1 MSENMNKKLS
11 SLLFLQRENQ
21 IKHPAY
27 EKELSFYSL
36 VKDGNV
42 KALREAENEFTFID
56 KAENGILSENPK
68 RNLLYHLIVTIAMIT
83 RFCIEGG
90 MDSETAYTLSD
101 LYIQKAD
108 KASSYEELKEIHK
121 EVSFDFANKM
131 NSLRKDVIFSKHII
145 QCLDYIFEHLNE
157 SISINQIANYIH
169 INETYLSKL
178 FKKET
183 GITIGEYI
191 QSKKIEVAENMLKY
205 SDYSCVDIANFLA
218 FSSHSYFIQ
227 VFKKHSSLTPNS
239 YRKINYRKNWNI
251 PSQFKNTKDQN

>member
-1 MSENMNKKLS
+1 MSENMNKELAY
-11 SLLFLQRENQ
+11 LLFLQREYQ
-21 IKHPAY
+21 IKHPDY

-36 VKDGNV
+36 VSDGNV
-42 KALREAENEFTFID
+42 KALRETEDEFTFID
-56 KAENGILSENPK
+56 KAENGILSDNPK

-121 EVSFDFANKM
+121 EVSFDFASKM
-131 NSLRKDVIFSKHII
+131 NSLRKSVVFSKHII
-145 QCLDYIFEHLNE
+145 LGLDYIFEHLNE
-157 SISINQIANYIH
+157 SISIKQMADHIH

-183 GITIGEYI
+183 TMTIGVYI
-191 QSKKIEVAENMLKY
+191 QAKKIEAAENMLKY
-205 SDYSCVDIANFLA
+205 SDYSCVDIANYLA

-227 VFKKHSSLTPNS
+227 VFKKHTSLTPNA
-239 YRKINYRKNWNI
+239 YRKLKYRKNWDN
-251 PSQFKNTKDQN
+251 

>member
-1 MSENMNKKLS
+1 MSENMNKELAY
-11 SLLFLQRENQ
+11 LLFLQREYQ
-21 IKHPAY
+21 IKHPDY

-36 VKDGNV
+36 VSDGNV
-42 KALREAENEFTFID
+42 KALRETEDEFTFID
-56 KAENGILSENPK
+56 KAENGILSDNPK

-121 EVSFDFANKM
+121 EVSFDFASKM
-131 NSLRKDVIFSKHII
+131 NSLRKSVVFSKHII
-145 QCLDYIFEHLNE
+145 LCLDYIFEHLNE
-157 SISINQIANYIH
+157 SISIKQMADHIH

-183 GITIGEYI
+183 GMTIGEYI
-191 QSKKIEVAENMLKY
+191 QSRKIESAENMLKY
-205 SDYSCVDIANFLA
+205 SDYSYVDIANYLA
-218 FSSHSYFIQ
+218 FSSHSYFIH
-227 VFKKHSSLTPNS
+227 VFKKHTNLTPNA
-239 YRKINYRKNWNI
+239 YRKINYRKSWNH
-251 PSQFKNTKDQN
+251 